1 MKSAASLATLFTA
14 GETSC
19 AASMASGADVIA
31 YRPHI
36 RFPEPLPL
44 GEG

>member
-1 MKSAASLATLFTA
+1 
-14 GETSC
+14 
-19 AASMASGADVIA
+19 MAPGAEVIA

-44 GEG
+44 REG